1 MAHDARSRRDV
12 CFLCRL
18 LGHGLSLPSALAVT
32 MTYEEK
38 ARCKLT
44 AALEG
49 MRVLELSQIMA
60 GPFCGMLLADLG
72 AEVIKIENPRGGD
85 DSRRMAPPYYNG
97 EAASFI
103 AMNRNKYGI
112 ALDIRSD
119 AGKEILWKLIDT
131 ADVLIE
137 NFRPGTMER
146 LGFSWEAVHARR
158 PALVYCSIS
167 GFGST
172 GPYRRRGGFDLVAQ
186 AMSGA
191 LAVTGTADEPAKIGV
206 PMSDLNAGLFASHAI
221 LAALL
226 ARGRS
231 GEGQYIDTSLF
242 EAALAYTIW
251 ESNEYWATGVA
262 PQRLGTAHRLSA
274 PYQVFATGDGWIAIG
289 AANQRNWERLAQALD
304 RQDLLQD
311 ARFAGNGERMTNLPA
326 LVEELTTTLKT
337 KTTEQWLEILEA
349 ADVPCGPVLELDQV
363 YQHPQTQA
371 RNMQME
377 VEHPIAGHVHA
388 IGFPVKYSATPPRL
402 YRPAPVLGQHT
413 FTILAS
419 LGLHEQ
425 QRNRLEEEGVVH
437 DAHLE

>member
-1 MAHDARSRRDV
+1 LTEHYDV
-12 CFLCRL
+12 Y
-18 LGHGLSLPSALAVT
+18 G
-32 MTYEEK
+32 EK
-38 ARCKLT
+38 ARRKLS

-49 MRVLELSQIMA
+49 IRVLELSQIMA

-97 EAASFI
+97 ESAAFI
-103 AMNRNKYGI
+103 AMNRNKYGL
-112 ALDIRSD
+112 ALDIRSEP
-119 AGKEILWKLIDT
+119 GKDILWRLIDT

-137 NFRPGTMER
+137 NFRPGTMAR
-146 LGFSWEAVHARR
+146 LGFGWEAVHARR
-158 PALVYCSIS
+158 PGLIYCSIS

-172 GPYRRRGGFDLVAQ
+172 GPYRHRGGFDLVAQ

-191 LAVTGTADEPAKIGV
+191 LAVTGTPEEPAKIGV

-226 ARGRS
+226 ARGRN

-274 PYQVFATGDGWIAIG
+274 PYQVFATGNGWLAIG
-289 AANQRNWERLAQALD
+289 AANQRNWERLAQALG
-304 RQDLLQD
+304 RQDLMQD
-311 ARFAGNGERMTNLPA
+311 ARFATNSERMTNLSV
-326 LVEELTTTLKT
+326 LVEALTATLKT
-337 KTTEQWLEILEA
+337 KTTEQWLDILEA

-371 RNMQME
+371 RNMQIE
-377 VEHPIAGHVHA
+377 VEHPIAGQVHA
-388 IGFPVKYSATPPRL
+388 IGFPVKYSATPPQL

-413 FTILAS
+413 LAILES
-419 LGLHEQ
+419 LGVNEEQ
-425 QRNRLEEEGVVH
+425 RKLLEEEGVVY
-437 DAHLE
+437 DAHLTTKLI